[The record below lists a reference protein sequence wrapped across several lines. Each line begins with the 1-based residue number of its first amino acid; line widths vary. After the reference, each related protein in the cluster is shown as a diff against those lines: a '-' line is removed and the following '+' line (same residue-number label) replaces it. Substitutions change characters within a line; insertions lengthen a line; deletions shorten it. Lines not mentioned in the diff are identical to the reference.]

1 MCNNSQACILIS
13 LFLLYVSHI
22 NVFLPSNSLS
32 PPCLCV
38 CVCVC
43 LIPLSSLQLLTP
55 TAEAAGNVSFSL
67 SFPPSFALNACP
79 GNYTAFLSFFFGF
92 VSMSVYKSPISFYHS
107 VTVSV
112 LTTRGW
118 SFSPRSPDRGVWEV
132 HHLCTRHSNSTSLMD
147 ACLCLTV
154 CNHICWE
161 GRIRHGARN
170 LERCPLS
177 LTLRQK
183 RRREDR
189 EGNKMQNIW
198 RER

>member
-32 PPCLCV
+32 PPCLVCV
-38 CVCVC
+38 CVCVWF
-43 LIPLSSLQLLTP
+43 LSHLFNCSHLQRRQRVMSLSL
-55 TAEAAGNVSFSL
+55 SFSL

-132 HHLCTRHSNSTSLMD
+132 PHLCTRHSNSTSLMD

-161 GRIRHGARN
+161 GRIQRRKSRALPSVHDTETEEEKGGQG
-170 LERCPLS
+170 
-177 LTLRQK
+177 RQ
-183 RRREDR
+183 
-189 EGNKMQNIW
+189 
-198 RER
+198 